1 MRDVAIDALLGA
13 AVVVAVLSCAGIQ
26 VMRTAMQRLHYLGPL
41 TMIAPVL
48 IGVAVAIARNGYA
61 GAGFKALF
69 IAIVLVVFGPVLAHQ
84 TARTV
89 DGRREG

>member
-13 AVVVAVLSCAGIQ
+13 AVVVAALSVLGIQ
-26 VMRTAMQRLHYLGPL
+26 VMRTAMQRLHYIGPL
-41 TMIAPVL
+41 TMVSPLL

-69 IAIVLVVFGPVLAHQ
+69 IAVVLAVFGPVLAHQ

-89 DGRREG
+89 EGRGEG